1 MKLGNFKSLLTVI
14 KFKSLN
20 NMTTRDKKKSIS
32 MDKLN
37 ENYHDLKTQYFSLG
51 DILAIGLMIA
61 TGLYFI
67 ITSALGI
74 VDLFLMNMNS
84 FDLLLNIIR
93 VAAGCGLVY
102 GAYRFVT
109 KSNFLKAI
117 ADGLFVETLYDR
129 LEPLLIDISETR
141 TSYDMLN
148 EKIDNLNFNM
158 NDIRK
163 TIETGKGQQGNDP
176 IPLQYAFRNITNQFH
191 YIMMTTV
198 TLTLY
203 LFMFYN
209 PSGILPYLS
218 PMVFV
223 LWWGLITSHSN
234 LWENPKAWYWIAVV
248 ILVIP
253 MFSIL
258 FTALSTANTMLFV
271 MYIGLSVYVLLYYI
285 WCERTTRGIL
295 PFGIGERIQNFKNML
310 RSEVK
315 EEKKEPEK
323 KPIVFHPYH
332 IGIVMTMFSI
342 ILFAISVIGYII
354 QAKIIGISWQSLGLD
369 ITWQPLYSYGLVG
382 LGTVLL
388 IAGYFFVIKLRR
400 SE

>member
-1 MKLGNFKSLLTVI
+1 
-14 KFKSLN
+14 
-20 NMTTRDKKKSIS
+20 

-37 ENYHDLKTQYFSLG
+37 DNYRDLKTQYFSLG

-67 ITSALGI
+67 ITSALKI
-74 VDLFLMNMNS
+74 ADLFIVNMNS
-84 FDLLLNIIR
+84 FDLLLNIMG
-93 VAAGCGLVY
+93 VAAGYGLIY

-109 KSNFLKAI
+109 KANFLKAI
-117 ADGLFVETLYDR
+117 ADGLFVEALYDR
-129 LEPLLIDISETR
+129 LEPLLADISETKA
-141 TSYDMLN
+141 SYDILS
-148 EKIDNLNFNM
+148 EKVDNLNYNV

-163 TIETGKGQQGNDP
+163 SIETGKRQHENEL
-176 IPLQYAFRNITNQFH
+176 IPLQYAFRNITHQFQ

-209 PSGILPYLS
+209 PSGIIPYLS

-234 LWENPKAWYWIAVV
+234 LWEEPKAWYWIAIP
-248 ILVIP
+248 ILIIP

-258 FTALSTANTMLFV
+258 FTALSTANTMLFI
-271 MYIGLSVYVLLYYI
+271 MYIGLSVYVFLYYI

-295 PFGIGERIQNFKNML
+295 PFGIGERIQNIKNML
-310 RSEVK
+310 RSEGQ
-315 EEKKEPEK
+315 EQKKEPEK
-323 KPIVFHPYH
+323 KLTIFHPYQ
-332 IGIVMTMFSI
+332 IGIILTILSI
-342 ILFAISVIGYII
+342 IIFAISVVGYLI
-354 QAKIIGISWQSLGLD
+354 QAKILQVSWQTFGLD

-388 IAGYFFVIKLRR
+388 IVGYFFVIKFRR
-400 SE
+400 RE

>member
-1 MKLGNFKSLLTVI
+1 
-14 KFKSLN
+14 
-20 NMTTRDKKKSIS
+20 

-37 ENYHDLKTQYFSLG
+37 DNYRDLKSQYFSLG

-67 ITSALGI
+67 ITSALKI
-74 VDLFLMNMNS
+74 VDLFIVNMNS
-84 FDLLLNIIR
+84 FDLILNILGA
-93 VAAGCGLVY
+93 AAGYGLVY
-102 GAYRFVT
+102 GAFRFVT
-109 KSNFLKAI
+109 RSNFLKAI
-117 ADGLFVETLYDR
+117 ADGLFVEALYDR
-129 LEPLLIDISETR
+129 LEPLLADMAETR
-141 TSYDMLN
+141 ASYDVLS
-148 EKIDNLNFNM
+148 ERVENLNFNI

-163 TIETGKGQQGNDP
+163 SIETGKRQPENDL
-176 IPLQYAFRNITNQFH
+176 IPFQYAFRNITNQFH

-209 PSGILPYLS
+209 PSGIIPYLS
-218 PMVFV
+218 PIVFV

-234 LWENPKAWYWIAVV
+234 LWEESKAWYWIAIP
-248 ILVIP
+248 ILIIP

-258 FTALSTANTMLFV
+258 FTAMTTANTMLFV
-271 MYIGLSVYVLLYYI
+271 MYIGLSVYVLLYYV

-295 PFGIGERIQNFKNML
+295 PFGIGERIQNLKNML

-323 KPIVFHPYH
+323 KSNIFHPSQ
-332 IGIVMTMFSI
+332 IGIILTILSI
-342 ILFAISVIGYII
+342 ILFAISVVGYLI
-354 QAKIIGISWQSLGLD
+354 QAKILQFSWQTLGLD

-382 LGTVLL
+382 LGTLFLL
-388 IAGYFFVIKLRR
+388 AGYFFVVKFRR
-400 SE
+400 LE